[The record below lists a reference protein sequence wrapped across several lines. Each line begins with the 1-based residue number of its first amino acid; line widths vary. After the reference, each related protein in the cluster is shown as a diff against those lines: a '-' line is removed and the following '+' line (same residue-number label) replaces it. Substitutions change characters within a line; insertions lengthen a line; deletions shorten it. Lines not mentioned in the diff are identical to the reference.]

1 MAHARHDVTV
11 VARVAGCCGELVLLR
26 RAGHYEIVADVV
38 DWLASAPACSVD
50 AICLHVDNGPEW
62 LVTPVI
68 V

>member
-38 DWLASAPACSVD
+38 DWLASAPACSVNV
-50 AICLHVDNGPEW
+50 ICLHVNNGPEW
-62 LVTPVI
+62 LVASVI